1 MFLEISQY
9 SHESTC
15 ARVSFLIKLQ
25 EKREIVLKQTCCI
38 SEELG
43 LLEQK
48 ITDACGNILKTKN
61 PA

>member
-25 EKREIVLKQTCCI
+25 EKREIVLKQTCI

-43 LLEQK
+43 LLDQK